1 MYTTKDIKSITV
13 QSVYLII
20 IRMNDNKSYIIDAQ
34 ELVDIINKELYLKK
48 CRKSRV
54 SARVD
59 DDLKAKLD
67 GYENEIRGE
76 IGKSKR
82 KSESSNELRN
92 KFSACELDTIDKIV
106 DEIEKFKEIIG
117 GKCDQGSD
125 LGAAEATHI
134 PSSQAPA
141 QALQVVSPTLSPLES
156 KVSDFISNSFSSN
169 SSNSPNPTDNSIDNP
184 IVIDIIDSVISN
196 PSNTPNSTPNS
207 TSISNPSNTPTISD
221 CINTI
226 NTDVNTINTG
236 NNSSNRYYSKVDISI
251 CNSRCN
257 SDNPSIS
264 DTTHIKT
271 VNSSSNSDR
280 STNSSN
286 RLRDSSRLLS
296 LYLKLLVTTD
306 KFNS

>member
-20 IRMNDNKSYIIDAQ
+20 IRMNDNKSYTIGSQYLID
-34 ELVDIINKELYLKK
+34 LINKKLYLKK
-48 CRKSRV
+48 CRRLKLDSEV
-54 SARVD
+54 S

-67 GYENEIRGE
+67 GYESEIRGE
-76 IGKSKR
+76 ISKSKD
-82 KSESSNELRN
+82 KSENSNELRN
-92 KFSACELDTIDKIV
+92 KFSAGELDTIDKIIG
-106 DEIEKFKEIIG
+106 EIEKFKEIIEC
-117 GKCDQGSD
+117 KCDQGSD
-125 LGAAEATHI
+125 LGSDLGAAEAAHL
-134 PSSQAPA
+134 PLSQAPA

-156 KVSDFISNSFSSN
+156 KVSDFISNSFSSY
-169 SSNSPNPTDNSIDNP
+169 SPNSPNPTDNSIDNP
-184 IVIDIIDSVISN
+184 IVINIIDSV
-196 PSNTPNSTPNS
+196 NSTPNS
-207 TSISNPSNTPTISD
+207 TSTSNPSNTPTISD

-251 CNSRCN
+251 CSSRCN

-264 DTTHIKT
+264 DTTHIKQSTLVLIVLT
-271 VNSSSNSDR
+271 VLIVLIG
-280 STNSSN
+280 
-286 RLRDSSRLLS
+286 LRDSSRLLS

>member
-67 GYENEIRGE
+67 GYESEIRNRMS
-76 IGKSKR
+76 KSKG
-82 KSESSNELRN
+82 KSESNSELRS
-92 KFSACELDTIDKIV
+92 KFSAGELDTIDKIIG
-106 DEIEKFKEIIG
+106 EIEKFKEIIG

-125 LGAAEATHI
+125 LGAAEAAHL
-134 PSSQAPA
+134 PPSQALP

-169 SSNSPNPTDNSIDNP
+169 SPNSPNPTDNLIDKVTIINST
-184 IVIDIIDSVISN
+184 ID
-196 PSNTPNSTPNS
+196 TPNSNL
-207 TSISNPSNTPTISD
+207 SNTPTISD

-236 NNSSNRYYSKVDISI
+236 NNSSNSYYCKIDNNISSSC
-251 CNSRCN
+251 CNN
-257 SDNPSIS
+257 DNPSIS

-271 VNSSSNSDR
+271 VNISSNSDR
-280 STNSSN
+280 STNSTN
-286 RLRDSSRLLS
+286 RFKRFIKTIKSIF
-296 LYLKLLVTTD
+296 KTTRY
-306 KFNS
+306 N

>member
-20 IRMNDNKSYIIDAQ
+20 IRMNDNKSYVIGAQ
-34 ELVDIINKELYLKK
+34 ELVNIINKELYLKK
-48 CRKSRV
+48 CRRFKLDSEV
-54 SARVD
+54 S

-67 GYENEIRGE
+67 DYESEIRDRMS
-76 IGKSKR
+76 KSKR
-82 KSESSNELRN
+82 KSESNSELRN
-92 KFSACELDTIDKIV
+92 KFSAGELDAIDKIIG
-106 DEIEKFKEIIG
+106 EIEKFKEIIG

-125 LGAAEATHI
+125 LGAAEAAHL
-134 PSSQAPA
+134 PPSQAPA
-141 QALQVVSPTLSPLES
+141 QALQVVSLPLSPLES

-169 SSNSPNPTDNSIDNP
+169 SPNSPNPTDNLIDKVTIINST
-184 IVIDIIDSVISN
+184 ID
-196 PSNTPNSTPNS
+196 TPN
-207 TSISNPSNTPTISD
+207 SNPSNTPTISD

-280 STNSSN
+280 STNSTN
-286 RLRDSSRLLS
+286 RFKRFIKTIKSIF
-296 LYLKLLVTTD
+296 KTTRY
-306 KFNS
+306 N

>member
-67 GYENEIRGE
+67 GYEREIRGE

-82 KSESSNELRN
+82 KSESNSELRS
-92 KFSACELDTIDKIV
+92 KFSAGELDTIDKIV

-125 LGAAEATHI
+125 LGTSEAAHL
-134 PSSQAPA
+134 PSS
-141 QALQVVSPTLSPLES
+141 
-156 KVSDFISNSFSSN
+156 SSY
-169 SSNSPNPTDNSIDNP
+169 
-184 IVIDIIDSVISN
+184 
-196 PSNTPNSTPNS
+196 S
-207 TSISNPSNTPTISD
+207 TS
-221 CINTI
+221 
-226 NTDVNTINTG
+226 
-236 NNSSNRYYSKVDISI
+236 Y
-251 CNSRCN
+251 
-257 SDNPSIS
+257 
-264 DTTHIKT
+264 
-271 VNSSSNSDR
+271 SSS
-280 STNSSN
+280 
-286 RLRDSSRLLS
+286 
-296 LYLKLLVTTD
+296 
-306 KFNS
+306 

>member
-34 ELVDIINKELYLKK
+34 ELVDIINKKIYLKK
-48 CRKSRV
+48 CRRFKLNSEV
-54 SARVD
+54 S

-67 GYENEIRGE
+67 GYESEIRDRMS
-76 IGKSKR
+76 KSKG
-82 KSESSNELRN
+82 KSESNSELRS
-92 KFSACELDTIDKIV
+92 KFSAGELDTIDKIV

-125 LGAAEATHI
+125 LGAAEAAHL
-134 PSSQAPA
+134 PPPQATQLPT
-141 QALQVVSPTLSPLES
+141 QVVSPTLSPLES

-169 SSNSPNPTDNSIDNP
+169 SPNSPNPTDNLIDK
-184 IVIDIIDSVISN
+184 VTII
-196 PSNTPNSTPNS
+196 NSTIDTPID
-207 TSISNPSNTPTISD
+207 TPINTPTISD

-236 NNSSNRYYSKVDISI
+236 NNSSNSYYCKIDNNI

-271 VNSSSNSDR
+271 VNISSNSAN

-286 RLRDSSRLLS
+286 RFKRFIKAIKSIF
-296 LYLKLLVTTD
+296 KTTRY
-306 KFNS
+306 N

>member
-20 IRMNDNKSYIIDAQ
+20 IRMNDNKSYVIGAN

-48 CRKSRV
+48 YISRV

-67 GYENEIRGE
+67 DYESEIRDRMS
-76 IGKSKR
+76 KSKG
-82 KSESSNELRN
+82 KSESNSELRS
-92 KFSACELDTIDKIV
+92 KFSAGELDTIDKIIG
-106 DEIEKFKEIIG
+106 EIEKFKEIIG

-125 LGAAEATHI
+125 LGAAEAAHL
-134 PSSQAPA
+134 PPSQALP
-141 QALQVVSPTLSPLES
+141 QALQVVSLPLSPLES
-156 KVSDFISNSFSSN
+156 KVSDFISNSLLSN
-169 SSNSPNPTDNSIDNP
+169 PINSPNPTDNLIDKVTIINST
-184 IVIDIIDSVISN
+184 ID
-196 PSNTPNSTPNS
+196 TPNSNL
-207 TSISNPSNTPTISD
+207 SNTPTISD

-236 NNSSNRYYSKVDISI
+236 NNSSNSYYCKIDNNI
-251 CNSRCN
+251 CSSRCN

-280 STNSSN
+280 STNSTN
-286 RLRDSSRLLS
+286 RFKRFIKAIKSIF
-296 LYLKLLVTTD
+296 KTTRY
-306 KFNS
+306 N

>member
-34 ELVDIINKELYLKK
+34 ELVNIINKELYLKK
-48 CRKSRV
+48 YISRV

-59 DDLKAKLD
+59 DDLKARLD
-67 GYENEIRGE
+67 GYESEIRDRMS
-76 IGKSKR
+76 KSKG
-82 KSESSNELRN
+82 KSESSNELRS
-92 KFSACELDTIDKIV
+92 KFSAGELDTIDKIV

-134 PSSQAPA
+134 LSSQALP
-141 QALQVVSPTLSPLES
+141 QAPQVVSPTLSPLES
-156 KVSDFISNSFSSN
+156 KVSDFISNSFSSY
-169 SSNSPNPTDNSIDNP
+169 SPNSPNPTDNSIDNS
-184 IVIDIIDSVISN
+184 IVTDIIDSVI
-196 PSNTPNSTPNS
+196 NTPINSIVGTPISTPNS
-207 TSISNPSNTPTISD
+207 TPTISD

-251 CNSRCN
+251 CSSRCN

-271 VNSSSNSDR
+271 VNSSSNS
-280 STNSSN
+280 SN
-286 RLRDSSRLLS
+286 RFKRFIKTIKSIF
-296 LYLKLLVTTD
+296 KTTRY
-306 KFNS
+306 N

>member
-20 IRMNDNKSYIIDAQ
+20 IRMNDNKSYTIGAQYLID
-34 ELVDIINKELYLKK
+34 LINKKLYLKK
-48 CRKSRV
+48 CRRFKLDSEV
-54 SARVD
+54 S

-67 GYENEIRGE
+67 GYESEIRDRMS
-76 IGKSKR
+76 KSKG
-82 KSESSNELRN
+82 KSESNSELRS
-92 KFSACELDTIDKIV
+92 KFSAGELDTIDKIIG
-106 DEIEKFKEIIG
+106 EIEKFKEIIG

-125 LGAAEATHI
+125 LGAAEAAHL
-134 PSSQAPA
+134 PPPQATQLPT
-141 QALQVVSPTLSPLES
+141 QVVSLPLSPLES
-156 KVSDFISNSFSSN
+156 KVSDFISNSFSSY
-169 SSNSPNPTDNSIDNP
+169 SLNSPNPTDNSIDNP
-184 IVIDIIDSVISN
+184 IVI
-196 PSNTPNSTPNS
+196 NTPIDTP
-207 TSISNPSNTPTISD
+207 IDIPINTPTISD

-251 CNSRCN
+251 CSSRCN

-271 VNSSSNSDR
+271 ANSSSKRVNSSAN

-286 RLRDSSRLLS
+286 RFKRFIKAIKSIF
-296 LYLKLLVTTD
+296 KTTRY
-306 KFNS
+306 N

>member
-34 ELVDIINKELYLKK
+34 ELVNIINKELYLKK
-48 CRKSRV
+48 YISRV
-54 SARVD
+54 SAKVD

-67 GYENEIRGE
+67 DYESEIRDRMS
-76 IGKSKR
+76 KSKG
-82 KSESSNELRN
+82 KSESNSELRS
-92 KFSACELDTIDKIV
+92 KFSAGELDTIDKIV

-125 LGAAEATHI
+125 LGAAEAAHI
-134 PSSQAPA
+134 PPPQATQLPT
-141 QALQVVSPTLSPLES
+141 QVVSPTLSPLES

-169 SSNSPNPTDNSIDNP
+169 SPNSPNPTDNSIDNP
-184 IVIDIIDSVISN
+184 IVI
-196 PSNTPNSTPNS
+196 NTPIDTP
-207 TSISNPSNTPTISD
+207 IDIPINTPTISD

-236 NNSSNRYYSKVDISI
+236 NNSSNSYYCKIDNNISSSC
-251 CNSRCN
+251 CNN
-257 SDNPSIS
+257 DNPSIS

-280 STNSSN
+280 STNSTN
-286 RLRDSSRLLS
+286 RFKRFIKTIKSIF
-296 LYLKLLVTTD
+296 KTTRY
-306 KFNS
+306 N

>member
-34 ELVDIINKELYLKK
+34 ELVNIINKELYLKK
-48 CRKSRV
+48 YISRV

-59 DDLKAKLD
+59 DDLKARLD
-67 GYENEIRGE
+67 GYESEIRGE
-76 IGKSKR
+76 IGKSKG
-82 KSESSNELRN
+82 KSESNSELRS
-92 KFSACELDTIDKIV
+92 KFSAGELDAIDKIV

-125 LGAAEATHI
+125 LGAAEAAHI
-134 PSSQAPA
+134 PSSQALP
-141 QALQVVSPTLSPLES
+141 QAPQVVSLPLSPLES

-169 SSNSPNPTDNSIDNP
+169 SPNSPNPTDNLIDKVT
-184 IVIDIIDSVISN
+184 IVNSIIDTPIDT
-196 PSNTPNSTPNS
+196 PINTS
-207 TSISNPSNTPTISD
+207 TISD

-236 NNSSNRYYSKVDISI
+236 NNSSNSYYCKIDNNI
-251 CNSRCN
+251 CSSRCN

-271 VNSSSNSDR
+271 VNISSNSAN

-286 RLRDSSRLLS
+286 RFKRFIKAIKSIF
-296 LYLKLLVTTD
+296 KTTRY
-306 KFNS
+306 N

>member
-67 GYENEIRGE
+67 DYESEIRDRMS
-76 IGKSKR
+76 KSKG
-82 KSESSNELRN
+82 KSESNSELRI
-92 KFSACELDTIDKIV
+92 KFSAGELDTIDKIV

-125 LGAAEATHI
+125 LGAAEAAHL
-134 PSSQAPA
+134 PPSQALP
-141 QALQVVSPTLSPLES
+141 QAPQVVSLTLSPLES

-169 SSNSPNPTDNSIDNP
+169 SPNSPNPTDNSIDNP
-184 IVIDIIDSVISN
+184 IVINTLIDTPIDIPI
-196 PSNTPNSTPNS
+196 
-207 TSISNPSNTPTISD
+207 NTPTISD

-280 STNSSN
+280 STNSTN
-286 RLRDSSRLLS
+286 RFKRFIKTIKSIF
-296 LYLKLLVTTD
+296 KTTRY
-306 KFNS
+306 N

>member
-67 GYENEIRGE
+67 DYESEIRDRMS
-76 IGKSKR
+76 KSKG
-82 KSESSNELRN
+82 KSESNSELRS
-92 KFSACELDTIDKIV
+92 KFSAGELDTIDKIV

-125 LGAAEATHI
+125 LGAAEAAHL
-134 PSSQAPA
+134 PLSQALP

-169 SSNSPNPTDNSIDNP
+169 SPNSPNPTDNSIDNP
-184 IVIDIIDSVISN
+184 IVIDIIDSVNS
-196 PSNTPNSTPNS
+196 TPNSTPNS
-207 TSISNPSNTPTISD
+207 NLSNTPTISD

-280 STNSSN
+280 STNSTN
-286 RLRDSSRLLS
+286 RFKRFIKTIKSIF
-296 LYLKLLVTTD
+296 KTTRY
-306 KFNS
+306 N

>member
-48 CRKSRV
+48 CRRFKLDSEV
-54 SARVD
+54 S
-59 DDLKAKLD
+59 DDLKARLD
-67 GYENEIRGE
+67 GYESEIRDRMS
-76 IGKSKR
+76 KSKG
-82 KSESSNELRN
+82 KSESNSELRN
-92 KFSACELDTIDKIV
+92 KFSAGELDTIDKIV

-125 LGAAEATHI
+125 LGAAEAAHL
-134 PSSQAPA
+134 PPSQATQLPT
-141 QALQVVSPTLSPLES
+141 QVVSPTLSPLES

-169 SSNSPNPTDNSIDNP
+169 SPNSPNPTDNLIDKVTIINST
-184 IVIDIIDSVISN
+184 ID
-196 PSNTPNSTPNS
+196 TPNSNL
-207 TSISNPSNTPTISD
+207 SNTPTISD

-251 CNSRCN
+251 CSSRCN

-280 STNSSN
+280 STNSTN
-286 RLRDSSRLLS
+286 RFKRFIKTIKSIF
-296 LYLKLLVTTD
+296 KTTRY
-306 KFNS
+306 N

>member
-1 MYTTKDIKSITV
+1 
-13 QSVYLII
+13 
-20 IRMNDNKSYIIDAQ
+20 MNDNKSYIIDAQ

-67 GYENEIRGE
+67 DYESEIRDRMSKCR
-76 IGKSKR
+76 GKSEGN
-82 KSESSNELRN
+82 SELRS
-92 KFSACELDTIDKIV
+92 KFSAGELDIIDKIV

-125 LGAAEATHI
+125 LGAAEAAHI
-134 PSSQAPA
+134 PPPQATQLPT
-141 QALQVVSPTLSPLES
+141 QVVSSTLSPLES

-169 SSNSPNPTDNSIDNP
+169 SPNSPNPTDNSIDNP
-184 IVIDIIDSVISN
+184 IVIDSIDSVNS
-196 PSNTPNSTPNS
+196 TPNSTPNS

-236 NNSSNRYYSKVDISI
+236 NNSSNSYYCKIDNNI
-251 CNSRCN
+251 CSSRCN

-271 VNSSSNSDR
+271 VNISSNSAN

-286 RLRDSSRLLS
+286 RFKRFIKTIKSIF
-296 LYLKLLVTTD
+296 KTTRY
-306 KFNS
+306 N

>member
-1 MYTTKDIKSITV
+1 MYTTKGIKSITV

-34 ELVDIINKELYLKK
+34 ELVNIINKELYLKK
-48 CRKSRV
+48 YISRV

-59 DDLKAKLD
+59 DDLKARLD
-67 GYENEIRGE
+67 GYESEIRDRMS
-76 IGKSKR
+76 KSKG
-82 KSESSNELRN
+82 KSESNSELRS
-92 KFSACELDTIDKIV
+92 KFSAGELDTIDKIIG
-106 DEIEKFKEIIG
+106 EIEKFKEIIG

-125 LGAAEATHI
+125 LGAAEAAHL
-134 PSSQAPA
+134 PPSQALP

-169 SSNSPNPTDNSIDNP
+169 SPNSPNPTDNSIDNP
-184 IVIDIIDSVISN
+184 IVINIIDSVIS
-196 PSNTPNSTPNS
+196 TPNSTPNS
-207 TSISNPSNTPTISD
+207 TSNSTSTISD

-271 VNSSSNSDR
+271 VNISSNSAN

-286 RLRDSSRLLS
+286 MFKRFIKAIKSIF
-296 LYLKLLVTTD
+296 KTTRY
-306 KFNS
+306 N

>member
-34 ELVDIINKELYLKK
+34 ELVNIINKELYLKK
-48 CRKSRV
+48 CRRFKLDSEV
-54 SARVD
+54 S
-59 DDLKAKLD
+59 DDLKTKLD
-67 GYENEIRGE
+67 GYEREIRGE

-82 KSESSNELRN
+82 KSESSNELRS
-92 KFSACELDTIDKIV
+92 KFSAGELDTIDKIV

-125 LGAAEATHI
+125 LGAAEAAHI
-134 PSSQAPA
+134 PSSQALP
-141 QALQVVSPTLSPLES
+141 QALQVVSLPLSPLES

-169 SSNSPNPTDNSIDNP
+169 SPNSPNPTDNLIDKVTIINST
-184 IVIDIIDSVISN
+184 ID
-196 PSNTPNSTPNS
+196 TPN
-207 TSISNPSNTPTISD
+207 SNPSNTPTISD

-286 RLRDSSRLLS
+286 RFKRFIKTIKSIF
-296 LYLKLLVTTD
+296 KTTRY
-306 KFNS
+306 N

>member
-20 IRMNDNKSYIIDAQ
+20 IRMNDNKSYVIDAQ
-34 ELVDIINKELYLKK
+34 ELVNIINKELYLKK

-67 GYENEIRGE
+67 GYEREIRGE

-82 KSESSNELRN
+82 KSESNSELRS
-92 KFSACELDTIDKIV
+92 KFSAGELDTIDKIV

-125 LGAAEATHI
+125 LGAAEAAHL
-134 PSSQAPA
+134 PPSQALP

-169 SSNSPNPTDNSIDNP
+169 SPNSPNPTDNLIDKVTIINST
-184 IVIDIIDSVISN
+184 ID
-196 PSNTPNSTPNS
+196 TPNSNL
-207 TSISNPSNTPTISD
+207 SNTPTISD

-236 NNSSNRYYSKVDISI
+236 NNSSNRYYCKIDNNI
-251 CNSRCN
+251 CSSRCN

-271 VNSSSNSDR
+271 VNISSNSAN

-286 RLRDSSRLLS
+286 RFKRFIKAIKSIF
-296 LYLKLLVTTD
+296 KTTRY
-306 KFNS
+306 N

>member
-67 GYENEIRGE
+67 DYESEIRDRMS
-76 IGKSKR
+76 KSKG
-82 KSESSNELRN
+82 KSESNSELRS
-92 KFSACELDTIDKIV
+92 KFSAGELDTIDKIIG
-106 DEIEKFKEIIG
+106 EIEKFKEIIG

-125 LGAAEATHI
+125 LGAAEAAHL
-134 PSSQAPA
+134 PPSQALP

-169 SSNSPNPTDNSIDNP
+169 SPNSPNPTDNSIDNP
-184 IVIDIIDSVISN
+184 IVIDIIDSVNS
-196 PSNTPNSTPNS
+196 TPNSTPNS
-207 TSISNPSNTPTISD
+207 NLSNTPTISD

-236 NNSSNRYYSKVDISI
+236 NNSSNSYYCKIDNNI

-280 STNSSN
+280 STNSTN
-286 RLRDSSRLLS
+286 RFKRFIKTIKSIF
-296 LYLKLLVTTD
+296 KTTRY
-306 KFNS
+306 N

>member
-34 ELVDIINKELYLKK
+34 ELVNIINKELYLKK
-48 CRKSRV
+48 CRNFKLDSEV
-54 SARVD
+54 S

-67 GYENEIRGE
+67 GYESEIRGRMS
-76 IGKSKR
+76 KSKG
-82 KSESSNELRN
+82 KSESNSELRS
-92 KFSACELDTIDKIV
+92 KFSAGELDTIDKIV

-125 LGAAEATHI
+125 LGAAEAAHI
-134 PSSQAPA
+134 PPPQATQLPT
-141 QALQVVSPTLSPLES
+141 QVVSLPLSPLES

-169 SSNSPNPTDNSIDNP
+169 SPNSPNPTDNSIDNP
-184 IVIDIIDSVISN
+184 IVI
-196 PSNTPNSTPNS
+196 NTPIDTP
-207 TSISNPSNTPTISD
+207 IDIPINTPTISD

-280 STNSSN
+280 STNSTN
-286 RLRDSSRLLS
+286 RFKRFIKTIKSIF
-296 LYLKLLVTTD
+296 KTTRY
-306 KFNS
+306 N

>member
-20 IRMNDNKSYIIDAQ
+20 IRMNDNKSYVIGAN

-48 CRKSRV
+48 YISRV

-59 DDLKAKLD
+59 DDLKARLD
-67 GYENEIRGE
+67 GYESEIRDRMS
-76 IGKSKR
+76 KSKR
-82 KSESSNELRN
+82 KSESSNELRS
-92 KFSACELDTIDKIV
+92 KFSAGELDTIDKIV

-125 LGAAEATHI
+125 LGASEAAHL
-134 PSSQAPA
+134 PPSQALP
-141 QALQVVSPTLSPLES
+141 QALQVVSLPLSPLES

-169 SSNSPNPTDNSIDNP
+169 FPNSPNPTDNLIDKVTIINST
-184 IVIDIIDSVISN
+184 ID
-196 PSNTPNSTPNS
+196 TPNSNL
-207 TSISNPSNTPTISD
+207 SNTPTISD

-271 VNSSSNSDR
+271 VNSSSNSAN

-286 RLRDSSRLLS
+286 RFKRFIKAIKSIF
-296 LYLKLLVTTD
+296 KTTRY
-306 KFNS
+306 N

>member
-34 ELVDIINKELYLKK
+34 ELVDIINKKIYLKK

-67 GYENEIRGE
+67 DYESEIRDRMS
-76 IGKSKR
+76 KSKR
-82 KSESSNELRN
+82 KSESNSELSS
-92 KFSACELDTIDKIV
+92 KFSAGELDTIDKIV

-125 LGAAEATHI
+125 LGAAEAAHL
-134 PSSQAPA
+134 PLSQALP

-169 SSNSPNPTDNSIDNP
+169 SPNSPNPTDNLIDK
-184 IVIDIIDSVISN
+184 VTII
-196 PSNTPNSTPNS
+196 NSTIDTPIDTPIN
-207 TSISNPSNTPTISD
+207 TSTISD

-236 NNSSNRYYSKVDISI
+236 NNSSNSYYCKIDNNI

-280 STNSSN
+280 STNSTN
-286 RLRDSSRLLS
+286 RFRRFIKTIKSIF
-296 LYLKLLVTTD
+296 KTTRY
-306 KFNS
+306 N

>member
-34 ELVDIINKELYLKK
+34 ELINIINKELYLKK
-48 CRKSRV
+48 WRRLKLDSEV
-54 SARVD
+54 S

-67 GYENEIRGE
+67 GYENEIRDRMSRCE
-76 IGKSKR
+76 SKSK
-82 KSESSNELRN
+82 
-92 KFSACELDTIDKIV
+92 
-106 DEIEKFKEIIG
+106 
-117 GKCDQGSD
+117 GKCDRGSD
-125 LGAAEATHI
+125 LGAAEAAHL
-134 PSSQAPA
+134 PPSQALP

-184 IVIDIIDSVISN
+184 IVINIIDSVIS
-196 PSNTPNSTPNS
+196 TPNSNPT
-207 TSISNPSNTPTISD
+207 SNPNNTPTISD

-236 NNSSNRYYSKVDISI
+236 NNSSNRYYSKVDVSI
-251 CNSRCN
+251 CSSRCN

-286 RLRDSSRLLS
+286 RFKRFIKTIKSIF
-296 LYLKLLVTTD
+296 KTTRY
-306 KFNS
+306 N

>member
-20 IRMNDNKSYIIDAQ
+20 IRMNDYKSYIIDAQ
-34 ELVDIINKELYLKK
+34 ELVNIINKELYLKK
-48 CRKSRV
+48 YISRV

-59 DDLKAKLD
+59 DDLKARLD
-67 GYENEIRGE
+67 DYESEIRDRMS
-76 IGKSKR
+76 KSKG
-82 KSESSNELRN
+82 KSESNSELRS
-92 KFSACELDTIDKIV
+92 KFSAGELDTIDKIIS
-106 DEIEKFKEIIG
+106 EIEKFKEIIG

-125 LGAAEATHI
+125 LGAAEAAHL
-134 PSSQAPA
+134 PPSQALP

-169 SSNSPNPTDNSIDNP
+169 SPNSPNPTDNLIDKVTIINST
-184 IVIDIIDSVISN
+184 ID
-196 PSNTPNSTPNS
+196 TPNSNL
-207 TSISNPSNTPTISD
+207 SNTPTISD

-236 NNSSNRYYSKVDISI
+236 NNSSNRYYSKVDVSI
-251 CNSRCN
+251 CSSRCN

-264 DTTHIKT
+264 DTTNIKT

-286 RLRDSSRLLS
+286 RFKRFIKAIKSIF
-296 LYLKLLVTTD
+296 KTTRY
-306 KFNS
+306 N

>member
-1 MYTTKDIKSITV
+1 M
-13 QSVYLII
+13 
-20 IRMNDNKSYIIDAQ
+20 
-34 ELVDIINKELYLKK
+34 KK

-67 GYENEIRGE
+67 DYESEIRDRMS
-76 IGKSKR
+76 KSKG
-82 KSESSNELRN
+82 KSESNSELRS
-92 KFSACELDTIDKIV
+92 KFSAGELDTIDKIV

-125 LGAAEATHI
+125 LGAAEAAHI
-134 PSSQAPA
+134 PSSQALP
-141 QALQVVSPTLSPLES
+141 QALQVVSLPLSPLES

-169 SSNSPNPTDNSIDNP
+169 SPNSPNPTDNSIDNP
-184 IVIDIIDSVISN
+184 IVI
-196 PSNTPNSTPNS
+196 NTPIDTPIDTPIN
-207 TSISNPSNTPTISD
+207 TSTISD

-226 NTDVNTINTG
+226 NTDVNTINTS

-280 STNSSN
+280 STNSTN
-286 RLRDSSRLLS
+286 RFKRFIKTIKSIF
-296 LYLKLLVTTD
+296 KTTRY
-306 KFNS
+306 N

>member
-67 GYENEIRGE
+67 GYESEIRDRMS
-76 IGKSKR
+76 KSKG
-82 KSESSNELRN
+82 KSESSNELSS
-92 KFSACELDTIDKIV
+92 KFSAGELDTIDKIV
-106 DEIEKFKEIIG
+106 GEIEKFKEIIG

-125 LGAAEATHI
+125 LGAAETAYL
-134 PSSQAPA
+134 PPSQAPSQA
-141 QALQVVSPTLSPLES
+141 LPQALQVVSVTLSPLES

-169 SSNSPNPTDNSIDNP
+169 SPNSPNPTDNLIDKVTIINST
-184 IVIDIIDSVISN
+184 ID
-196 PSNTPNSTPNS
+196 TPNSNL
-207 TSISNPSNTPTISD
+207 SNTPTISD

-236 NNSSNRYYSKVDISI
+236 NNSSNSYYCKIDNNI
-251 CNSRCN
+251 CSSRCN

-280 STNSSN
+280 STNSTN
-286 RLRDSSRLLS
+286 RFKRFIKAIKSIF
-296 LYLKLLVTTD
+296 KTTRY
-306 KFNS
+306 N

>member
-20 IRMNDNKSYIIDAQ
+20 IRMNDYKSYIIDAQ
-34 ELVDIINKELYLKK
+34 ELINIINKELYLKK
-48 CRKSRV
+48 WRRFKLDSEV
-54 SARVD
+54 S

-67 GYENEIRGE
+67 GYEREIRDRMS
-76 IGKSKR
+76 KSKG
-82 KSESSNELRN
+82 KSESNSELRN
-92 KFSACELDTIDKIV
+92 KFSAGELDTIDKIV

-125 LGAAEATHI
+125 LGAAEAAYL
-134 PSSQAPA
+134 PPSQALP
-141 QALQVVSPTLSPLES
+141 QAPQVVSPTLSPLES

-169 SSNSPNPTDNSIDNP
+169 SPNSPNPTDNSIDNP
-184 IVIDIIDSVISN
+184 IVINIIDSVIS
-196 PSNTPNSTPNS
+196 TPNSTPNS
-207 TSISNPSNTPTISD
+207 TSTSNPSNTPTISD

-236 NNSSNRYYSKVDISI
+236 NNSSNSYYCKIDNNI
-251 CNSRCN
+251 CSSRCN

-280 STNSSN
+280 STNSTN
-286 RLRDSSRLLS
+286 RFKRFIKTIKSIF
-296 LYLKLLVTTD
+296 KTTRY
-306 KFNS
+306 N

>member
-34 ELVDIINKELYLKK
+34 ELVNIINKELYLKK

-67 GYENEIRGE
+67 GYEREIRGE
-76 IGKSKR
+76 IGKSKG
-82 KSESSNELRN
+82 KSESNSELRS
-92 KFSACELDTIDKIV
+92 KFSAGELDTIDKIV

-125 LGAAEATHI
+125 LGAAEAAHI
-134 PSSQAPA
+134 PPPQATQLPT
-141 QALQVVSPTLSPLES
+141 QVVSPTLSPLES

-169 SSNSPNPTDNSIDNP
+169 SPNSPNPTDNLIDKVTIINST
-184 IVIDIIDSVISN
+184 ID
-196 PSNTPNSTPNS
+196 TPNSNL
-207 TSISNPSNTPTISD
+207 SNTPTISD

-236 NNSSNRYYSKVDISI
+236 NNSSNSYYCKIDNNI

-271 VNSSSNSDR
+271 ANSSSKRVNSSAN

-286 RLRDSSRLLS
+286 RFKRFIKAIKSIF
-296 LYLKLLVTTD
+296 KTTRY
-306 KFNS
+306 N

>member
-34 ELVDIINKELYLKK
+34 ELVNIINKELYLKK
-48 CRKSRV
+48 YISRV

-67 GYENEIRGE
+67 DYESEIRDRMS
-76 IGKSKR
+76 KSKG
-82 KSESSNELRN
+82 KSESSNELRS
-92 KFSACELDTIDKIV
+92 KFSAGELDTIDKIV

-125 LGAAEATHI
+125 LGAFEAAHL
-134 PSSQAPA
+134 PLSQALP
-141 QALQVVSPTLSPLES
+141 QALQVVSLPLSPLES

-169 SSNSPNPTDNSIDNP
+169 SPNSPNPTDNSIDKP
-184 IVIDIIDSVISN
+184 TVINIIDSVIS
-196 PSNTPNSTPNS
+196 TPNSTPNS
-207 TSISNPSNTPTISD
+207 TSTSNPSNTPTISD

-271 VNSSSNSDR
+271 VNSSSKRVNSSAN
-280 STNSSN
+280 STNRFNMFKRFIKTIKSIF
-286 RLRDSSRLLS
+286 
-296 LYLKLLVTTD
+296 KTTRY
-306 KFNS
+306 N

>member
-1 MYTTKDIKSITV
+1 MYTTEDIKSITV

-34 ELVDIINKELYLKK
+34 ELVNIINKELYLKK
-48 CRKSRV
+48 YISRV

-59 DDLKAKLD
+59 DDLKARLD
-67 GYENEIRGE
+67 GYESEIRDRMS
-76 IGKSKR
+76 KSKR
-82 KSESSNELRN
+82 KSESNSELRS
-92 KFSACELDTIDKIV
+92 KFSAGELDTIDKIIG
-106 DEIEKFKEIIG
+106 EIEKFKEIIG

-125 LGAAEATHI
+125 LGAAEAAHL
-134 PSSQAPA
+134 PPSQALP
-141 QALQVVSPTLSPLES
+141 QALQVVSLPLSPLES

-169 SSNSPNPTDNSIDNP
+169 SPNSPNPTDNSIDNP
-184 IVIDIIDSVISN
+184 IVI
-196 PSNTPNSTPNS
+196 NTPIDTP
-207 TSISNPSNTPTISD
+207 IDIPINTPTISD

-236 NNSSNRYYSKVDISI
+236 NNSSNSYYCKIDNNI

-271 VNSSSNSDR
+271 VNISSNSAN

-286 RLRDSSRLLS
+286 RFKRFIKTIKSIF
-296 LYLKLLVTTD
+296 KTTRY
-306 KFNS
+306 N

>member
-34 ELVDIINKELYLKK
+34 ELVNIINKELYLKK
-48 CRKSRV
+48 CRNFKLDSEV
-54 SARVD
+54 S
-59 DDLKAKLD
+59 DDLKARLN
-67 GYENEIRGE
+67 GYESEIRDRMS
-76 IGKSKR
+76 KSKG
-82 KSESSNELRN
+82 KSESNSELRS
-92 KFSACELDTIDKIV
+92 KFSAGELDTIDKIV

-125 LGAAEATHI
+125 LGAAEATHL
-134 PSSQAPA
+134 PPPQATQLPT
-141 QALQVVSPTLSPLES
+141 QVVSSTLSPLES

-169 SSNSPNPTDNSIDNP
+169 SPNSPNPTDNSIDNP
-184 IVIDIIDSVISN
+184 IVINIIDSVIS
-196 PSNTPNSTPNS
+196 TPNSTPNS
-207 TSISNPSNTPTISD
+207 TSTSNPSNTPTISD

-280 STNSSN
+280 STNSTN
-286 RLRDSSRLLS
+286 RFKRFIKTIKSIF
-296 LYLKLLVTTD
+296 KTTRY
-306 KFNS
+306 N

>member
-67 GYENEIRGE
+67 GYESEIRNRMS
-76 IGKSKR
+76 KSKG
-82 KSESSNELRN
+82 KSESSSELRS
-92 KFSACELDTIDKIV
+92 KFSAGELDTIDKIIG
-106 DEIEKFKEIIG
+106 EIEKFKEIIG

-125 LGAAEATHI
+125 LGAAEAAHL
-134 PSSQAPA
+134 PPSQALP
-141 QALQVVSPTLSPLES
+141 QAPQVVSPTLSPLES
-156 KVSDFISNSFSSN
+156 KVSDFISNSLLSN
-169 SSNSPNPTDNSIDNP
+169 PINSPNPTDNLIDKVTIINST
-184 IVIDIIDSVISN
+184 ID
-196 PSNTPNSTPNS
+196 TPNSNL
-207 TSISNPSNTPTISD
+207 SNTPTISD

-271 VNSSSNSDR
+271 VNISSNSAN

-286 RLRDSSRLLS
+286 RFKRFIKAIKSIF
-296 LYLKLLVTTD
+296 KTTRY
-306 KFNS
+306 N

>member
-34 ELVDIINKELYLKK
+34 ELVNIINKELYLKK
-48 CRKSRV
+48 CRNFKLDSEV
-54 SARVD
+54 S
-59 DDLKAKLD
+59 DDLKARLD
-67 GYENEIRGE
+67 GYESEIRDRMS
-76 IGKSKR
+76 KSKG
-82 KSESSNELRN
+82 KSESNSELRS
-92 KFSACELDTIDKIV
+92 KFSAGELDTIDKIV

-125 LGAAEATHI
+125 LGAAEAAHL
-134 PSSQAPA
+134 PPPQATQLPT
-141 QALQVVSPTLSPLES
+141 QVVSPTLSPLES
-156 KVSDFISNSFSSN
+156 KVSDFISNSFSSY
-169 SSNSPNPTDNSIDNP
+169 SPNSPNPTDNSIDNP
-184 IVIDIIDSVISN
+184 IVIDIIDSVNS
-196 PSNTPNSTPNS
+196 TPNSTPNN
-207 TSISNPSNTPTISD
+207 TPISNLSNTPTISD

-251 CNSRCN
+251 CSSRCN

-280 STNSSN
+280 STNSTN
-286 RLRDSSRLLS
+286 RFKRFIKTIKSIF
-296 LYLKLLVTTD
+296 KTTRY
-306 KFNS
+306 N